1 MVGENFED
9 SARIGALP
17 TGNGFGIIMDAL
29 LFIVPQIDSMVG
41 ENFEASARIGSLAT
55 GNGFGNIMDALLFI
69 FPQIDSMVGE
79 NFEASARIGSLAT
92 GNGFGNIMDA
102 LLFIFPVCVDWSQ
115 IYHQCRRRRLVT
127 TVLSPQDC
135 DNCCVPFNARSLAY
149 FSQAVT
155 LKQIDSMVGENFE
168 ASARIGSLATGN
180 GFGNIMDALLFIF
193 PEPGILQPSSH
204 IERSHEKAFHLDN
217 FDTLK
222 DLEQWISFEAH
233 SPNAG
238 SNPEV
243 ADIIFLIDGSSS
255 IRSQDF
261 EKVKSAI
268 ETFINKNEFG
278 KTRVQIGVIQFS
290 TKPRLEFQLDQYDDK
305 AQIDS
310 MVGENFEASAR
321 IGSLATGNGFG
332 NIMDALLF
340 IFPEPGIL
348 QPSSHIERSHEKA
361 FHLDNFDTLKDLEQW
376 ISFEA
381 HSPNAGSNPEV
392 ADIIFL
398 IDGSSS
404 IRSQDFEKVKS
415 AIETFIN
422 KNEFGKTRVQIGVIQ
437 FSTKPRLEFQLDQY
451 DDKAQIDSM
460 VGENFE
466 ASARIG
472 SLATGNGFGNIMDAL
487 LFIFPEPGILQPSS
501 HIERSHEKAFHLDN
515 FDTLKDLE
523 QWISFEAHSPNAGS
537 NPEVADII
545 FLIDGSSS
553 IRSQD
558 FEKVKS
564 AIETFINKN
573 EFGKTRVQI
582 GVIQFSTKPR
592 LEFQLDQYDD
602 KAVLLKAVHQI
613 QQLHGGTNTGQ
624 ALNFTIDY
632 FDSSKGGRPGIQQY
646 LILITDGE
654 SGDHVSEAARA
665 IRDRGLNV
673 FAIGI
678 GSANHAELVTI
689 SGSHEK
695 AFHLDNFDTLKD
707 LEKWI
712 SFEARSPNAGSNPEV
727 ADIIFL
733 IDGSSSIH
741 SQNFEQV
748 KDAIVTFINKN
759 EFGKTRVQIGIIQFS
774 TKPRLE
780 FQLDQYDDKAV
791 LLKAV
796 HQIQQLHGGTNTGQ
810 ALNFTIDYFDSSKGG
825 RPGIQQYLILIT
837 DGESGD
843 HVSEAARA
851 IRDRGLNVFA
861 IGIGSANHAELV
873 TISGSHEKAFHL
885 DNFDTLNLEQ
895 WISFEAHS
903 PNGSHENTFHLDNFD
918 TLKDLEKWISFE
930 AHSPNDCDNC
940 CVPFNARS
948 LAYFSQAVTLKQID
962 SMVGENFEASARI
975 GSLATGNGFGNI
987 MDALLFIFPQIDSMV
1002 GENFEASARIGSLAT
1017 GNGFGNIMDAL
1028 LFIFPQI
1035 DSMVGENFEASARI
1049 GSLATGNG
1057 FGNIMDALLFIFPE
1071 PGILQPSSH
1080 IETGSN
1086 PEVADIIFLIDGSS
1100 SIHSQN
1106 FEQVKE
1112 AIISF
1117 INKNEFGKTR
1127 VQIGIIQFSTKPRL
1141 EFQLD
1146 QYDDKAVLL
1155 KAVHQIQQLH
1165 GGTNTGQAL
1174 NFTIDYFDS
1183 SKGGRPGIQQYL
1195 ILITD
1200 GESGDH
1206 VSEAARAIRDRGLNV
1221 FAIGIGSANHAEL
1234 VTISGSHEKAFHL
1247 DNFDTLKDLEQWIS
1261 FEAHSPNG
1269 SHENTF
1275 HLDNFDTLKDLEKWI
1290 SFEAHSPNA
1299 GSNPEEA
1306 DIIFLIDGSSS
1317 IHSQN
1322 FEQVKEAII
1331 SFINKNEF
1339 GKTRV
1344 QIGVIQ
1350 FSTKPRLEFQL
1361 DQYDDKAVLLKAVH
1375 QIQQLHGGTNTG
1387 QALNFTI
1394 DYFDSSKGGRPGI
1407 QQYLILITDGESG
1420 DHVSEA
1426 ARAIRDRGLNVFAIG
1441 IGSANHAELV
1451 TISGSHEKAFHL
1463 DNFDTLKDLEKWI
1476 SFEAR
1481 SPNAG
1486 SNPEVAD
1493 IIFLI
1498 DGSSSIHSQ
1507 NFEQV
1512 KDAIVTFI
1520 NKNEFGKTRVQIG
1533 IIQFSTKPRLEFQ
1546 LDQYDDKAVLLKA
1559 VHQIQQLHGG
1569 TNTGQ
1574 ALNFTID
1581 YFDSSKGGRPG
1592 IQQYLILITDGESGD
1607 HVSEAARAI
1616 RDRGLN
1622 VFAIGIGSAN
1632 HAELVTISGSH
1643 EKAFH
1648 LDNFDTLNLEQWISF
1663 EAHSPN
1669 GELNKFEYY
1678 FLN

>member
-1 MVGENFED
+1 MEMKQIDSMVGENFEA
-9 SARIGALP
+9 SARIGSLA
-17 TGNGFGIIMDAL
+17 TGNGFGNIMDAL
-29 LFIVPQIDSMVG
+29 LFIFPQIDSMVGENFEASARIGSLATGNGFGNIMDALLFIFPQIDSMVG

-193 PEPGILQPSSH
+193 PVCV
-204 IERSHEKAFHLDN
+204 D
-217 FDTLK
+217 
-222 DLEQWISFEAH
+222 W
-233 SPNAG
+233 
-238 SNPEV
+238 
-243 ADIIFLIDGSSS
+243 
-255 IRSQDF
+255 SQ
-261 EKVKSAI
+261 I
-268 ETFINKNEFG
+268 
-278 KTRVQIGVIQFS
+278 
-290 TKPRLEFQLDQYDDK
+290 Y
-305 AQIDS
+305 
-310 MVGENFEASAR
+310 
-321 IGSLATGNGFG
+321 
-332 NIMDALLF
+332 
-340 IFPEPGIL
+340 
-348 QPSSHIERSHEKA
+348 
-361 FHLDNFDTLKDLEQW
+361 
-376 ISFEA
+376 
-381 HSPNAGSNPEV
+381 
-392 ADIIFL
+392 
-398 IDGSSS
+398 
-404 IRSQDFEKVKS
+404 
-415 AIETFIN
+415 
-422 KNEFGKTRVQIGVIQ
+422 
-437 FSTKPRLEFQLDQY
+437 
-451 DDKAQIDSM
+451 
-460 VGENFE
+460 
-466 ASARIG
+466 
-472 SLATGNGFGNIMDAL
+472 
-487 LFIFPEPGILQPSS
+487 
-501 HIERSHEKAFHLDN
+501 
-515 FDTLKDLE
+515 
-523 QWISFEAHSPNAGS
+523 
-537 NPEVADII
+537 
-545 FLIDGSSS
+545 
-553 IRSQD
+553 
-558 FEKVKS
+558 
-564 AIETFINKN
+564 
-573 EFGKTRVQI
+573 
-582 GVIQFSTKPR
+582 
-592 LEFQLDQYDD
+592 
-602 KAVLLKAVHQI
+602 HQC
-613 QQLHGGTNTGQ
+613 
-624 ALNFTIDY
+624 
-632 FDSSKGGRPGIQQY
+632 R
-646 LILITDGE
+646 
-654 SGDHVSEAARA
+654 R
-665 IRDRGLNV
+665 RR
-673 FAIGI
+673 
-678 GSANHAELVTI
+678 LVTTV
-689 SGSHEK
+689 
-695 AFHLDNFDTLKD
+695 L
-707 LEKWI
+707 
-712 SFEARSPNAGSNPEV
+712 SP
-727 ADIIFL
+727 
-733 IDGSSSIH
+733 
-741 SQNFEQV
+741 Q
-748 KDAIVTFINKN
+748 
-759 EFGKTRVQIGIIQFS
+759 
-774 TKPRLE
+774 
-780 FQLDQYDDKAV
+780 
-791 LLKAV
+791 
-796 HQIQQLHGGTNTGQ
+796 
-810 ALNFTIDYFDSSKGG
+810 
-825 RPGIQQYLILIT
+825 
-837 DGESGD
+837 
-843 HVSEAARA
+843 
-851 IRDRGLNVFA
+851 
-861 IGIGSANHAELV
+861 
-873 TISGSHEKAFHL
+873 
-885 DNFDTLNLEQ
+885 
-895 WISFEAHS
+895 
-903 PNGSHENTFHLDNFD
+903 
-918 TLKDLEKWISFE
+918 
-930 AHSPNDCDNC
+930 DCDNC

-948 LAYFSQAVTLKQID
+948 LAYFSQAVTLK
-962 SMVGENFEASARI
+962 
-975 GSLATGNGFGNI
+975 
-987 MDALLFIFPQIDSMV
+987 QIDSMV

-1648 LDNFDTLNLEQWISF
+1648 LDNFDTLKDLEQWISF